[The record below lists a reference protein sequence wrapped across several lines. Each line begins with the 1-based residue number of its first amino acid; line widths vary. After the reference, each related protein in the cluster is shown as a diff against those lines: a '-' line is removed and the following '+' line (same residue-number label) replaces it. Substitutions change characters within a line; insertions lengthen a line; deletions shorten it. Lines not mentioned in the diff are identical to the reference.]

1 MNTLEASYER
11 LDGIRAYLYEQII
24 GTPTSSAAATAAS
37 SYSIPYSNVGHLLQK
52 DRHDPFCGVRLM
64 GFKTPCSCCKGA
76 LTFCKAQRFVNTLV
90 GPQLRTEET
99 PVRAIN
105 NINPTTGIGLNNL
118 SAIALKLRGAPQLDL
133 HPSCLSVH

>member
-1 MNTLEASYER
+1 
-11 LDGIRAYLYEQII
+11 
-24 GTPTSSAAATAAS
+24 
-37 SYSIPYSNVGHLLQK
+37 
-52 DRHDPFCGVRLM
+52 M